1 MFVGKD
7 CDSSSHILIAD
18 KVCPAVVTSHST
30 VTPKK
35 AEYNRGEEVTVT
47 CDEGYVV
54 NDVRAERNL
63 KCILDI
69 WCKYL
74 IY

>member
-1 MFVGKD
+1 MFVGND

-18 KVCPAVVTSHST
+18 KVCQAVVTSHST

-47 CDEGYVV
+47 CNEGYVV
-54 NDVRAERNL
+54 NDVSAERNL
-63 KCILDI
+63 KCIIDI
-69 WCKYL
+69 
-74 IY
+74 